1 MASFT
6 ALNSKLKSLVS
17 TSGFDVLSKETSSIA
32 SAVQALNSTS
42 LGTELNES
50 LSGIQVLNTSAKASS
65 CIAILT
71 ENIPGITNQIVK
83 DVSASKDALEAIT
96 GATSDNGFL
105 DVVIT
110 CPTPE
115 GIKVSL
121 GAIANPT
128 DQQNS
133 SYSC

>member
-50 LSGIQVLNTSAKASS
+50 
-65 CIAILT
+65 
-71 ENIPGITNQIVK
+71 
-83 DVSASKDALEAIT
+83 
-96 GATSDNGFL
+96 
-105 DVVIT
+105 
-110 CPTPE
+110 
-115 GIKVSL
+115 
-121 GAIANPT
+121 
-128 DQQNS
+128 
-133 SYSC
+133 